1 MYIKQCSYQQDV
13 ECELDSAVSQV
24 VHSQTVINMVVSM

>member
-1 MYIKQCSYQQDV
+1 MYIKLCSYQQDV

-24 VHSQTVINMVVSM
+24 VQSQAVINMVVSM